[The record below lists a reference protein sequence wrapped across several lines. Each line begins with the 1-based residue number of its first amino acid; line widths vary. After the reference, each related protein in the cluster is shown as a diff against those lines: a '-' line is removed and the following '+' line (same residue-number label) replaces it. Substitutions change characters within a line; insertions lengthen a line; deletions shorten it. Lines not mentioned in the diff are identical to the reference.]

1 MNKNTLYRYERLT
14 FKKSEKM
21 TQINSLNLFLNMNRL
36 NTMDSVGTL
45 SAMGSIWSGINSFV
59 NTSVAMG
66 QMGTFIPFQPQVP
79 TFNFTGAQMPS
90 MTGFMNSQM
99 PATGTWNMPQMPSF
113 NFNNANF
120 TNPFTTRFSNPTIEN
135 IPSSAAFGS
144 LTAQPARDKSE
155 TALDVAVSQLGTREN
170 TGKNDGV
177 QIDKYRKGKANNDPW
192 CASFVSWCFGS
203 GQNSD
208 NSKTFGYDASVVSI
222 KKKAQKQGF
231 FASKDSYTGKKG
243 DLAVWDFGDGTGHI
257 GIVKSISPDS
267 KKITVIEGN
276 SNDAVREKTYSTDK
290 MSINGF
296 VKMKE
301 WLNA

>member
-99 PATGTWNMPQMPSF
+99 PTTGAWNMPQMPSF

-144 LTAQPARDKSE
+144 LTTQPARDKSE

-192 CASFVSWCFGS
+192 CASF
-203 GQNSD
+203 
-208 NSKTFGYDASVVSI
+208 VVSI